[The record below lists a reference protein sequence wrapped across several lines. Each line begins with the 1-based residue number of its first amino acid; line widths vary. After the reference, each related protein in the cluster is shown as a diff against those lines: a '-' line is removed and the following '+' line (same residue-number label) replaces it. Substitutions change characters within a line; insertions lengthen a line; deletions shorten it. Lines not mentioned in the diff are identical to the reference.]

1 MLPHW
6 LAWPLMLLGI
16 WYLPLPL
23 GGYYWSAYILGL
35 VFAVGLGIWAWRS
48 FRVVRLEASEDA
60 TVLRIERRRERRG
73 GRARRAARVAVFTL
87 VALLAITAV
96 GNQLVAKPSGRAAR
110 KASIPPRLHDDRPLP
125 SIEGPSGKSR
135 VEPTLTHVAA
145 VISGYGT
152 EVRCW
157 SVADWRKRE
166 AEWGS
171 WRGRPLGAWGGYTD
185 PWSPPIPNAYR
196 INLSPSICASLARL
210 AYEEVP
216 VQEDPWP
223 EALAWSVAALAHE
236 SQHVRGIG
244 NEAQA
249 ECYGMQA
256 IQKTTEAL
264 GRSAADGR
272 YFAALYWR
280 EYYLKQRSEEYRSD
294 ECRDGRRLDM
304 RPETHVWP

>member
-16 WYLPLPL
+16 WYVMLPFAASYWP
-23 GGYYWSAYILGL
+23 GYAIGIA
-35 VFAVGLGIWAWRS
+35 FAIAFGIWAWRS
-48 FRVVRLEASEDA
+48 FRVVRLEAPEDA
-60 TVLRIERRRERRG
+60 TVIRIERRSNGRG
-73 GRARRAARVAVFTL
+73 GHVRRAVRLAVL
-87 VALLAITAV
+87 VVVALLALSAV
-96 GNQLVAKPSGRAAR
+96 VGQFVAKPRAQPAHE
-110 KASIPPRLHDDRPLP
+110 ASVPPNLHDDARLP

-135 VEPTLTHVAA
+135 VEPTFTHVAA

-166 AEWGS
+166 AEWGD
-171 WRGRPLGAWGGYTD
+171 WKGRPLGAWGGYTT

-196 INLSPSICASLARL
+196 INLSPSICASLVRL

-216 VQEDPWP
+216 VHEDPWP
-223 EALAWSVAALAHE
+223 EALAWAVAALAHE
-236 SQHVRGIG
+236 SQHVRGIAS
-244 NEAQA
+244 EARA

-264 GRSAADGR
+264 GRSPAEGR
-272 YFAALYWR
+272 YLAALYWR
-280 EYYLKQRSEEYRSD
+280 DY
-294 ECRDGRRLDM
+294 
-304 RPETHVWP
+304 